1 MKSTMQRLPLLFAV
15 TLALAP
21 VSGMA
26 QSTMMNPAE
35 IGRNCVFGDCLN
47 GFGILEVRTD
57 VGSDRYEGDF
67 NDGSFHGSGRF
78 EQMISSTGRSYY
90 DGQWSMGSRNGRGT
104 FWNGISNLYIGQWRN
119 DLRHGEGSYFFGLT
133 DWAPNRHTESWLR
146 ENVENYTG
154 EFVDDLYQGNGT
166 YRWPDG
172 QRYVGTFFANEKH
185 GAGTFFY
192 TSGTRREQV
201 WEYGRF
207 VR

>member
-1 MKSTMQRLPLLFAV
+1 MTLSMRWLLLCFAV
-15 TLALAP
+15 TLALTP
-21 VSGMA
+21 VSGRA
-26 QSTMMNPAE
+26 QSTMMNPTE
-35 IGRNCVFGDCLN
+35 MGRTCVFGDCLN

-57 VGSDRYEGDF
+57 VGTDRYEGEFKDA
-67 NDGSFHGSGRF
+67 SFHGSGRF

-90 DGQWSMGSRNGRGT
+90 DGQWNMGSRNGRGT
-104 FWNGISNLYIGQWRN
+104 FWNGVSNLYIGQWRD
-119 DLRHGEGSYFFGLT
+119 DLRHGQGSYFFGLT

-192 TSGTRREQV
+192 ASGTRREQV

>member
-1 MKSTMQRLPLLFAV
+1 MKYPRLIFSIISMLLLCVSTTAV
-15 TLALAP
+15 W
-21 VSGMA
+21 A
-26 QSTMMNPAE
+26 QSGMMNPAE
-35 IGRNCVFGDCLN
+35 IRRHCVFGDCLN
-47 GFGILEVRTD
+47 GFGILEVRTNA
-57 VGSDRYEGDF
+57 GTDRYEGDF
-67 NDGSFHGSGRF
+67 KDAMFHGSGRF

-90 DGQWSMGSRNGRGT
+90 DGRWNMGSRNGRGT
-104 FWNGISNLYIGQWRN
+104 FWNGVSNLYIGNWRN
-119 DLRHGEGSYFFGLT
+119 DLRHGQGSYFFGLT

-154 EFVDDLYQGNGT
+154 DFVDDLYQGNGT

-192 TSGTRREQV
+192 ASGTRREQV

>member
-1 MKSTMQRLPLLFAV
+1 MKSTMQWLPLLFAV
-15 TLALAP
+15 TLALAQ

-78 EQMISSTGRSYY
+78 EQMISNTGRSYY
-90 DGQWSMGSRNGRGT
+90 DGQWNMGSRNGRGT
-104 FWNGISNLYIGQWRN
+104 FWNGISNLYIGQWRD
-119 DLRHGEGSYFFGLT
+119 DLRHGQGSYFFGLT

-207 VR
+207 LR